1 MEDPLST
8 RSLNEERVRPHLD
21 SNPFFLFLYFI
32 VFFFSFFLSFSCYET
47 KTSWKCMKEIDR
59 KSLCKPT
66 SFGFSCSLE

>member
-32 VFFFSFFLSFSCYET
+32 VFFFSFFFFHA
-47 KTSWKCMKEIDR
+47 MKP
-59 KSLCKPT
+59 KQV
-66 SFGFSCSLE
+66 GNV

>member
-32 VFFFSFFLSFSCYET
+32 VFFLFFFLILF
-47 KTSWKCMKEIDR
+47 M
-59 KSLCKPT
+59 L
-66 SFGFSCSLE
+66 